1 MRGSLS
7 TRHHAVM
14 FRRRRR
20 EPLFTR
26 EEVNGLLIIL
36 MRIDEN
42 IARIARA
49 EEEDNG
55 EAPEE

>member
-1 MRGSLS
+1 
-7 TRHHAVM
+7 M
-14 FRRRRR
+14 FRRRR

-26 EEVNGLLIIL
+26 EEVNGLLVIL

-49 EEEDNG
+49 EEDENG
-55 EAPEE
+55 EARKE